1 MASVIPLYV
10 FVAIIFSTMLVVAIT
25 STGLHRTPLCVLPS
39 FGITSMVWMA
49 YPPAQQL
56 SPMVAFFFWVV
67 ISILIYYFPVPTNG
81 LGPSHTPSHHDD
93 DLLDRFF
100 KETSSYDH

>member
-1 MASVIPLYV
+1 MTSVIPLYV
-10 FVAIIFSTMLVVAIT
+10 FAAIIFSTVLVVAVT

-56 SPMVAFFFWVV
+56 SPIVGFLFWVV
-67 ISILIYYFPVPTNG
+67 ISWSIYYFPQPQKDHM
-81 LGPSHTPSHHDD
+81 PSNTDD

-100 KETSSYDH
+100 KETSSYDQ